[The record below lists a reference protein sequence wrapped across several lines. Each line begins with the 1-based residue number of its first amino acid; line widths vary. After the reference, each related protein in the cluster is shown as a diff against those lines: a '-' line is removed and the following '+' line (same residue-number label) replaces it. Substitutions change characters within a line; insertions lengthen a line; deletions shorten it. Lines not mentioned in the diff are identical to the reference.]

1 MDTPFYLV
9 NGRAALYETADDRK
23 AAAAKSIT
31 ARTLGNMPRREAKTR
46 CRMPSVPLH
55 SGSTRTSAPV
65 ASPSWQYLA
74 GSSVIP
80 TPWRAAA
87 IKMSKLPLARRG
99 STGTLLI
106 SPFSAVRC
114 QMPPLCSSCC
124 KTGKLARSDGD
135 IGPVV
140 NEVDPAIGGDALK
153 AQSRVGGKETRQG
166 IGDGALK
173 SERAAQSNKPP
184 RFALPAKRGFLGGLS
199 LDHRR
204 ARMFED
210 LLADLGQAEAS
221 RGSIAPPHSEPPLQQ
236 SDAPADA

>member
-1 MDTPFYLV
+1 MQDALGAAPFRQHPDQRTGCERVLAIPGWQQRNPY
-9 NGRAALYETADDRK
+9 ALACCRYQDVK
-23 AAAAKSIT
+23 AAAGKARLDRHT
-31 ARTLGNMPRREAKTR
+31 ADFTIFGRQVPNAAALLFLLQDREAGKVRWGHRNTR
-46 CRMPSVPLH
+46 LRQQVRACDQDAPTYPDLLH
-55 SGSTRTSAPV
+55 LQVGV
-65 ASPSWQYLA
+65 
-74 GSSVIP
+74 GIE
-80 TPWRAAA
+80 
-87 IKMSKLPLARRG
+87 
-99 STGTLLI
+99 TLTN
-106 SPFSAVRC
+106 ADR
-114 QMPPLCSSCC
+114 
-124 KTGKLARSDGD
+124 D
-135 IGPVV
+135 IDPVV

-221 RGSIAPPHSEPPLQQ
+221 RGSIEQPHSEPLLQQ